1 MKILTFD
8 ANPIVR
14 EVFAEKLPGHEHV
27 FFDEPLCDVSLQ
39 AHPDAEIISMFVASR
54 CTREQLDMLPNLK
67 MVALR
72 SAGFDNIDLAHA
84 TARGIVVARVPKY
97 GQHTVA
103 EFTIGLMLMLT
114 RKLYQAA
121 HRVHEEKSFSQEG
134 LEGFDVFG
142 KTLGVLGTGNIG
154 RTVVAIAQGLG
165 MEVLMHDTYPAKDLE
180 SAHATYVSID
190 DLLARSDIV
199 TVHVPY
205 LPETHHIINAERM
218 AKMKRGAYLI
228 NTARGELVDT
238 DALVPALKSGQIGA
252 AALDVLEA
260 ERNLKREGEEGVSA
274 EIQQDIA
281 EDHELMGMDNVIIT
295 PHVAFYSREA
305 NRDIQEISA
314 GNIAAFI
321 AGAPQNTVSE

>member
-8 ANPIVR
+8 ATPIVR
-14 EVFAEKLPGHEHV
+14 EVFAAKLPGHEHV
-27 FFDEPLCDVSLQ
+27 FYDESLCDASLQ
-39 AHPDAEIISMFVASR
+39 AHPDAEVVTMFVASR
-54 CTREQLDMLPNLK
+54 CTKEQLDMLPRLK

-72 SAGFDNIDLAHA
+72 SAGFDNIDLPHA
-84 TARGIVVARVPKY
+84 KERGIIVSRVPKY

-103 EFTIGLMLMLT
+103 EFAIGLMLMLT
-114 RKLYQAA
+114 RKLYRAA
-121 HRVHEEKSFSQEG
+121 RRVHEEKSLSQEG

-154 RTVVAIAQGLG
+154 RTVVGIAQGLG
-165 MEVLMHDTYPAKDLE
+165 MEVLMYDMYPAKDLE
-180 SAHATYVSID
+180 GAHAKYVPIEE
-190 DLLARSDIV
+190 LLARSDIV

-205 LPETHHIINAERM
+205 MPETHHLVNAQRI
-218 AKMKRGAYLI
+218 AGMKRGAYLI

-260 ERNLKREGEEGVSA
+260 ERDLKTEGEAGAATA
-274 EIQQDIA
+274 ETTQDIA

-295 PHVAFYSREA
+295 PHVAFYSAEA

-314 GNIAAFI
+314 GNVAAFI
-321 AGAPQNTVSE
+321 AGAPANTVG

>member
-8 ANPIVR
+8 ASPVVR
-14 EVFAEKLPGHEHV
+14 EVFADKLPGHELV
-27 FFDEPLCDVSLQ
+27 FFDEPLCDASLQ
-39 AHPDAEIISMFVASR
+39 AHADAEVVSMFVASK
-54 CTREQLDMLPNLK
+54 CTKEQMDMLPNLK

-84 TARGIVVARVPKY
+84 KERGIVIARVPKY

-103 EFTIGLMLMLT
+103 EFAIGLMLMLT

-121 HRVHEEKSFSQEG
+121 HRVHEEKSFSQDG

-142 KTLGVLGTGNIG
+142 KTLGVIGTGNIG
-154 RTVVAIAQGLG
+154 RAVVAIAQGLG
-165 MEVLMHDTYPAKDLE
+165 MEVLMYDMYPAKDLE
-180 SAHATYVSID
+180 SAHARYVSLEE
-190 DLLARSDIV
+190 LLPQSDIV

-205 LPETHHIINAERM
+205 MPETHHIVNAERM
-218 AKMKRGAYLI
+218 AQMKRGAYLI

-260 ERNLKREGEEGVSA
+260 ERNLKAGDTGASIAA
-274 EIQQDIA
+274 ETARDMA
-281 EDHELMGMDNVIIT
+281 EDHELMGMDNVIVT
-295 PHVAFYSREA
+295 PHVAFYSKEA
-305 NRDIQEISA
+305 NKDIQEISA
-314 GNIAAFI
+314 GNIVAFI
-321 AGAPQNTVSE
+321 AGAPINTVA